1 MYIIPTCSDCY
12 CHPCNEGNTVAQQ
25 HYSSCRSSASSR
37 RRCCV
42 ITTAIIIP
50 RITTLMSGN
59 RRRGG
64 LDAPGVRHISGALPL
79 PNIGWSRSTSVCG
92 TEESPSPE
100 QTSPPLGKWTAKLR
114 DSGSGQGR
122 EWISGWALPME
133 HRATGLTAFDFCSAT
148 IHASTFFLVTRPSP
162 GQTAPVRSG
171 RSAIDDIPNSL
182 SRRLEPKTSDFRDAQ
197 SFPLQTTET

>member
-100 QTSPPLGKWTAKLR
+100 QTPPPRKMDRKASRLWFRA
-114 DSGSGQGR
+114 GQRMDLWVGFAYGTPCHGLDCFR
-122 EWISGWALPME
+122 FLFRYNSCKHLLPC
-133 HRATGLTAFDFCSAT
+133 HSAEPRT
-148 IHASTFFLVTRPSP
+148 NSAST
-162 GQTAPVRSG
+162 SG